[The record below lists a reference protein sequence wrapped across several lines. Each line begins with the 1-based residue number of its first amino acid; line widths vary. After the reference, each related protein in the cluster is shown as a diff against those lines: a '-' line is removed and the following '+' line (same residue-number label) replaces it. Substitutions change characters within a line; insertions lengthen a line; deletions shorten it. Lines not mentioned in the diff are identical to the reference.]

1 MFPQIA
7 YEVPIPVEGNCTC
20 ISPQGSSKGI
30 HSQTSCSPAVA
41 SLRCRTA
48 TYSLLT
54 RLVYPYDFRLTE
66 KEKTNICYL
75 SFPDSYSGGL
85 GDTQFSFRLRQ
96 SGGQRNTR
104 FGEDGEYNTEAPLTL
119 QRESAHY
126 FGYVYFR
133 QVKDSSMK
141 RGYFQKSLVLVS
153 RLPYVNL
160 FQSLLQL
167 IAPEYFDKLEPC
179 LEAVCNEIDQWL
191 PPVPG
196 QTLNLPVMGIVIQVR
211 IPSRVDKPGSSP
223 LKQINQENLLPA
235 PLVLP
240 SVYELDLF
248 RCFQPVLIHIQML
261 WELMLLGEPVV
272 VMAPS
277 PAISSEM
284 VLALTRPAPLPC
296 QSSAKCLDSRCQP
309 CGQEMSSMGDR
320 ETGLTGFHFC
330 MSTLSAPNLPCVD
343 RALDTFS
350 CNTDQPQCGYG
361 HSRGHRNDL
370 NWLQL
375 SLSLKFCH
383 CPCFAVCNEIDQW
396 LPPVPGQ
403 TLNLPVMGIVIQVRI
418 PSRVDKPGSSPLKQI
433 NQENLLPAP
442 LVLPSVYELDLF
454 RCFQPVLIHIQM
466 LWELMLLGE
475 PVVVMAPSPAI
486 SSEMVLALTSCLA
499 PLKYCC
505 DYRPYFTI
513 HDSEFKEYT
522 TRTQA
527 PPNVVVGVTNPF
539 FIKTLQHWPHLLR
552 IGELKMSGDFPK
564 QVKVKKLTKLKPLDT
579 KPGIYT
585 SYKTFLHKDKT
596 LIKRLLKGIQRKRP
610 SEVQSAL
617 LRRHLLELTQSFIIP
632 LEHYIASLMPLQK
645 AITPWKNPP
654 QIRPFRQED
663 FMKTL
668 EHAGPQLTCVLRGDW
683 LGLYRRF
690 FRSPNFDGWYRQR
703 HKEMTQKLEALHL
716 EAICEADIV
725 AWMKDKS
732 EVEIVD
738 LVLKLREKLVRARC
752 HHLPVKEETLQ
763 RGGLYIETIIGSL
776 PEDLQA
782 VLHHP

>member
-1 MFPQIA
+1 
-7 YEVPIPVEGNCTC
+7 
-20 ISPQGSSKGI
+20 
-30 HSQTSCSPAVA
+30 TSHMEADPSLCRSAWETPGLSCLSLVSFAVGV
-41 SLRCRTA
+41 SLRLQVDGERGNTD
-48 TYSLLT
+48 SSIS
-54 RLVYPYDFRLTE
+54 F
-66 KEKTNICYL
+66 ICYL

-96 SGGQRNTR
+96 SGGQRATHY
-104 FGEDGEYNTEAPLTL
+104 EDDGEYNREAPLTL
-119 QRESAHY
+119 QREAAHY

-179 LEAVCNEIDQWL
+179 LEAVCNEIDQWP

-196 QTLNLPVMGIVIQVR
+196 QTLNLPVMGVVIQVCNL
-211 IPSRVDKPGSSP
+211 V
-223 LKQINQENLLPA
+223 NLLPA

-240 SVYELDLF
+240 SIHELDLF

-261 WELMLLGEPVV
+261 WELMLLGEPIV

-277 PAISSEM
+277 PT
-284 VLALTRPAPLPC
+284 V
-296 QSSAKCLDSRCQP
+296 
-309 CGQEMSSMGDR
+309 
-320 ETGLTGFHFC
+320 
-330 MSTLSAPNLPCVD
+330 
-343 RALDTFS
+343 
-350 CNTDQPQCGYG
+350 
-361 HSRGHRNDL
+361 
-370 NWLQL
+370 
-375 SLSLKFCH
+375 
-383 CPCFAVCNEIDQW
+383 
-396 LPPVPGQ
+396 
-403 TLNLPVMGIVIQVRI
+403 
-418 PSRVDKPGSSPLKQI
+418 
-433 NQENLLPAP
+433 
-442 LVLPSVYELDLF
+442 
-454 RCFQPVLIHIQM
+454 
-466 LWELMLLGE
+466 
-475 PVVVMAPSPAI
+475 

-527 PPNVVVGVTNPF
+527 PPNIVVGVTNPF
-539 FIKTLQHWPHLLR
+539 FIKTLQHWPHILR
-552 IGELKMSGDFPK
+552 VGELRMSGK
-564 QVKVKKLTKLKPLDT
+564 GDT
-579 KPGIYT
+579 KVLLCCWALLQMRIYT

-632 LEHYIASLMPLQK
+632 LEHYIASLMPLQR

-668 EHAGPQLTCVLRGDW
+668 EHAGPQLTCVLKGDW

-690 FRSPNFDGWYRQR
+690 FKSPNFDGWYRQR

-716 EAICEADIV
+716 EAICDANIV

-738 LVLKLREKLVRARC
+738 LVLKLREKLVARC
-752 HHLPVKEETLQ
+752 QHLPVKEETLQ
-763 RGGLYIETIIGSL
+763 RVALYIDTVIGSL

-782 VLHHP
+782 VLRHP

>member
-1 MFPQIA
+1 
-7 YEVPIPVEGNCTC
+7 
-20 ISPQGSSKGI
+20 SL
-30 HSQTSCSPAVA
+30 SQ
-41 SLRCRTA
+41 
-48 TYSLLT
+48 
-54 RLVYPYDFRLTE
+54 LVYPHDFRLTE
-66 KEKTNICYL
+66 KEKTSICYL

-96 SGGQRNTR
+96 SGGPRDSPFQD
-104 FGEDGEYNTEAPLTL
+104 DGRYNREAPLTL
-119 QRESAHY
+119 QREAAHY
-126 FGYVYFR
+126 YGYVYFR
-133 QVKDSSMK
+133 QVKDSSMR

-179 LEAVCNEIDQWL
+179 LEAVCNEIDQWP

-196 QTLNLPVMGIVIQVR
+196 QTLNLPVMGVVIQVR

-223 LKQINQENLLPA
+223 VKQFNQEEWPWHS
-235 PLVLP
+235 VL
-240 SVYELDLF
+240 
-248 RCFQPVLIHIQML
+248 
-261 WELMLLGEPVV
+261 W
-272 VMAPS
+272 A
-277 PAISSEM
+277 
-284 VLALTRPAPLPC
+284 
-296 QSSAKCLDSRCQP
+296 
-309 CGQEMSSMGDR
+309 
-320 ETGLTGFHFC
+320 
-330 MSTLSAPNLPCVD
+330 
-343 RALDTFS
+343 
-350 CNTDQPQCGYG
+350 G
-361 HSRGHRNDL
+361 HKVGMGHRVGSVG
-370 NWLQL
+370 WGGFS
-375 SLSLKFCH
+375 SLRGSMAVELWQDR
-383 CPCFAVCNEIDQW
+383 PCCSQALVT
-396 LPPVPGQ
+396 PVP
-403 TLNLPVMGIVIQVRI
+403 V
-418 PSRVDKPGSSPLKQI
+418 SR
-433 NQENLLPAP
+433 
-442 LVLPSVYELDLF
+442 SV
-454 RCFQPVLIHIQM
+454 
-466 LWELMLLGE
+466 
-475 PVVVMAPSPAI
+475 
-486 SSEMVLALTSCLA
+486 LA
-499 PLKYCC
+499 PLRYCC
-505 DYRPYFTI
+505 DFRPYFTI

-527 PPNVVVGVTNPF
+527 PPNIVVGVTNPF
-539 FIKTLQHWPHLLR
+539 FIKTLQHWPHILR
-552 IGELKMSGDFPK
+552 VGELRMSGDLPK
-564 QVKVKKLTKLKPLDT
+564 QVKVKKLAKLKTLDT

-632 LEHYIASLMPLQK
+632 LEHYIASLMPLQR

-654 QIRPFRQED
+654 QIRPFCQED

-668 EHAGPQLTCVLRGDW
+668 EHAGPQLTCVLKGDW

-690 FRSPNFDGWYRQR
+690 FKSPNFDGWFRQR
-703 HKEMTQKLEALHL
+703 HREMTHKLEALHL

-752 HHLPVKEETLQ
+752 QHLPVKEETLQ
-763 RGGLYIETIIGSL
+763 RVGLYIGTIIGSL